1 MFVLRKIFGCGVE
14 NNFILGNS
22 YQLILAEHN
31 SLEFQDVARR
41 EFGDEFNDECYGFVI
56 GDDIRNPQSLW
67 VNQRNYIMS
76 ENGNTFA
83 NLTLRS

>member
-31 SLEFQDVARR
+31 SLEFQDVSMR
-41 EFGDEFNDECYGFVI
+41 EFGDEFNDECYGFVV
-56 GDDIRNPQSLW
+56 GEDIKSPISLW
-67 VNQRNYIMS
+67 VSQKNYIMTD
-76 ENGNTFA
+76 GGKTFD
-83 NLTLRS
+83 NLTYRG